1 MPFEP
6 TAARLW
12 KRLSLEE
19 RLLAAQ
25 TLVAEQSVETLGPA
39 VYAIAQA
46 RKMRPQSA
54 RVMPQD
60 QQARALAGIANPG
73 EAVASSLVVALHIG
87 HRRPLLGA
95 FLDACQIPH
104 EDGILTE
111 AAEGVTAT
119 EETLRAAADKLREQF
134 PEAQV
139 SLYLNTLWLQDP
151 QRWGALAS
159 LA

>member
-12 KRLSLEE
+12 KRLPPED

-25 TLVAEQSVETLGPA
+25 SLVAEQAVETLGPA
-39 VYAIAQA
+39 IFAIAQA

-73 EAVASSLVVALHIG
+73 EAVASSLLVALHIG

-95 FLDACQIPH
+95 FLDACGIPH
-104 EDGILTE
+104 EDGVLTE
-111 AAEGVTAT
+111 AAEDVTVN
-119 EETLRAAADKLREQF
+119 EERAREAASKLRAEF
-134 PEAQV
+134 PETQV
-139 SLYLNTLWLQDP
+139 SVYLNTLWLQDP
-151 QRWGALAS
+151 ERWGGLAS
-159 LA
+159 LS

>member
-12 KRLSLEE
+12 KRLPPED
-19 RLLAAQ
+19 RLSAAQ
-25 TLVAEQSVETLGPA
+25 SLVAEQAVETLGPA
-39 VYAIAQA
+39 IFAIAQA

-60 QQARALAGIANPG
+60 QQARALAGVANPG
-73 EAVASSLVVALHIG
+73 EAVASSLLVALHIG
-87 HRRPLLGA
+87 HRRPLLGT

-111 AAEGVTAT
+111 AAEAVTVTDEAM
-119 EETLRAAADKLREQF
+119 RAAAGKLREQF
-134 PEAQV
+134 PEAEV
-139 SLYLNTLWLQDP
+139 SVYLNTLWLQDP
-151 QRWGALAS
+151 ERWGALAP
-159 LA
+159 LG